1 LPLPPAHRIAP
12 LLPTGLPGLFPPS
25 TWSRSCGT
33 LRSTSIRWSDS
44 CLGLFLTVVAAQGAH
59 RTSCRAFGRGRDDM
73 SQGPQTR
80 TCSDEEL
87 VGLVQGSGGHKRRD
101 HAEIL
106 LRRYQDWIVRGC
118 ARIVRDPEDAAD
130 CAQEVLLKLYRLIE
144 TYRGKGSVAAWVHSI
159 IRSVCLDALGRRHR
173 DRSGVRSLPADLAEL
188 SAPGGGPVAVLA
200 SREKNQIVRAS
211 RRACSTFTSSRVGA
225 WRGSPRSST
234 STTTRGP
241 GPISPGQSVS

>member
-1 LPLPPAHRIAP
+1 
-12 LLPTGLPGLFPPS
+12 
-25 TWSRSCGT
+25 
-33 LRSTSIRWSDS
+33 
-44 CLGLFLTVVAAQGAH
+44 
-59 RTSCRAFGRGRDDM
+59 M

-200 SREKNQIVRAS
+200 SREKNQIVRTSVQCRVTSLEAS
-211 RRACSTFTSSRVGA
+211 VLYLYFVEGWSLARITEILNLDNDSGARSHLARAKRKLKACCRL
-225 WRGSPRSST
+225 RSLLEG
-234 STTTRGP
+234 RP
-241 GPISPGQSVS
+241 FQMA